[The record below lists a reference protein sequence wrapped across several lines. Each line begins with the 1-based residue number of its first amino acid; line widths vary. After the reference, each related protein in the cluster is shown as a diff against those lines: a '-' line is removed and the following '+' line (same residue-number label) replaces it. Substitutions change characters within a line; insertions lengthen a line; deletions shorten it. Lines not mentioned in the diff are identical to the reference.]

1 MRVCVR
7 ARTRTRARVRLCE
20 YMCMCS
26 VHVCVRAHT
35 YMRACACAR
44 TFAHLV
50 THSRLLVVDGCS
62 IRFFVIPSARAAP
75 STHTFTDPH
84 SHVAAVVELRRGGG
98 AQAFDTLTQQ
108 QMPPLAMP
116 SLHPV
121 VGRDARREGRGGG
134 AGCRRLDA
142 HALRRGASC
151 SIARGDTRIT
161 PKVVIPVQV
170 WGKGSVSELLV
181 HLQLYVRAL
190 IWGAWLAALCLRLC
204 LRWSFA
210 LMVDQGKLNFCT
222 GRLLPKIMMNR
233 KDRPPPL
240 IGTRLSACMLTNA
253 QPVNTPP
260 MCPRPYRLCRHVACT
275 RVPQRIRGLAFSRT
289 SRFALARIPA
299 VRRGDGME
307 RADE

>member
-1 MRVCVR
+1 MRSCVCVC
-7 ARTRTRARVRLCE
+7 ACARVRLCE

-35 YMRACACAR
+35 YMRACARAR

-151 SIARGDTRIT
+151 SIARGDTRMT

-190 IWGAWLAALCLRLC
+190 IWGAWHAALCLRLC

-222 GRLLPKIMMNR
+222 GRLLPKIMMNIQKGPAAAAYR
-233 KDRPPPL
+233 HAPQRLHAYQRAAGEYTPHVPATLPSVPPRGMHPRPSAHPWPRVL
-240 IGTRLSACMLTNA
+240 PYLPFCIGTHSRCA
-253 QPVNTPP
+253 Q
-260 MCPRPYRLCRHVACT
+260 
-275 RVPQRIRGLAFSRT
+275 G
-289 SRFALARIPA
+289 
-299 VRRGDGME
+299 
-307 RADE
+307 